1 MKSRRTTT
9 ASMHRARKIRASG
22 FASLSCGRRDDAEMP
37 SIRCCSGCSDDGD
50 GGDDDDDDDD
60 DHNGHTHG
68 GEGVDANS
76 DADFWP
82 LSYHNKEML
91 HFKMIV
97 LMQPK
102 RGALNSLCRLCTRI
116 GWSLFSVPRITWAVW
131 VPGPHAE
138 AFTGLWSPCR
148 ILDIFVLQYPA
159 LKRVG
164 FLYVP
169 TASQHKGFMS
179 WGNLQVLK
187 GRGIYCSQIGR
198 GSETVA
204 MFGTLCMHS
213 FEGALFL
220 QSRLSKFELR
230 AILDSKAQ
238 DP

>member
-37 SIRCCSGCSDDGD
+37 SIRCCSGCSDDGDDGD

-102 RGALNSLCRLCTRI
+102 RGALTAFAGYARE
-116 GWSLFSVPRITWAVW
+116 SVGHCFQCLELHGQCGC
-131 VPGPHAE
+131 PGRMQRH
-138 AFTGLWSPCR
+138 S
-148 ILDIFVLQYPA
+148 
-159 LKRVG
+159 
-164 FLYVP
+164 
-169 TASQHKGFMS
+169 
-179 WGNLQVLK
+179 
-187 GRGIYCSQIGR
+187 R
-198 GSETVA
+198 GSGVLA
-204 MFGTLCMHS
+204 GFWISS
-213 FEGALFL
+213 FFNT
-220 QSRLSKFELR
+220 Q
-230 AILDSKAQ
+230 
-238 DP
+238 P